1 MPIPLILLCLQ
12 IFFSR
17 IIDVSLGTIRTILTV
32 RGRLLFAAII
42 GFIEVT
48 IWFLVVNSAI
58 RSDEGGIALTLSFA
72 AGFAAGT
79 YIGGILANKFIDSII
94 NVQVITSSRDDQL
107 VASIRAAGF
116 AVSVLNVN
124 SSEFSTEEKY
134 LLMIEIKSDMF
145 KKLKKIIY
153 EVDPTAF
160 IMARET
166 KFVQNGFL
174 K

>member
-1 MPIPLILLCLQ
+1 MPLLLLCLQ

-17 IIDVSLGTIRTILTV
+17 ILDVSLGTIRVILTV
-32 RGRLLFAAII
+32 RGKLLVASLI
-42 GFIEVT
+42 GFVEVS

-58 RSDEGGIALTLSFA
+58 RSDEGGLVLTAAFA
-72 AGFAAGT
+72 AGFATGT
-79 YIGGILANKFIDSII
+79 YLGGFLANKFIDSILNI
-94 NVQVITSSRDDQL
+94 QVITSSRDDRI
-107 VASIRAAGF
+107 VSAIREAGF

-124 SSEFSTEEKY
+124 SSEFSSEEKY
-134 LLMIEIKSDMF
+134 LLVIEIKSDMF
-145 KKLKKIIY
+145 KKLKKVIY
-153 EVDPTAF
+153 ETDPSAF

>member
-1 MPIPLILLCLQ
+1 MPLILLCLQ

-17 IIDVSLGTIRTILTV
+17 IIDVSMGTIRTILTV
-32 RGRLLFAAII
+32 RGKLFKAAVI
-42 GFIEVT
+42 GFIEVS

-58 RSDEGGIALTLSFA
+58 RSDEGGIALTISFA

-79 YIGGILANKFIDSII
+79 YIGGVIANRFIDSII
-94 NVQVITSSRDDQL
+94 NIQVITSSRDERI
-107 VASIRAAGF
+107 VSAIRAAGF

-124 SSEFSTEEKY
+124 SSEFSSEEKY
-134 LLMIEIKSDMF
+134 LLMIEIKSDML
-145 KKLKKIIY
+145 KKLKKVIY
-153 EVDPTAF
+153 ETDPSAF